1 MLTGGPDSY
10 LLLSPLPNMETYK
23 PQYAVS
29 LKFSAM
35 ADTVYTYRDNRLIS
49 VNILIV
55 YKRQENKTASGNS
68 VVFFFFLFFFCLEG
82 ICRARMGILLCQRQ
96 STPWHPC
103 PATTHP
109 SLHTEQILADMGG
122 HSPDQS
128 YIFFFTA
135 RSDASDLLSDVAW
148 MIQTKTNALEFKNRS

>member
-35 ADTVYTYRDNRLIS
+35 ADPVYTYRDNQLIS

-68 VVFFFFLFFFCLEG
+68 VVFFFSFFFFCLEG

-96 STPWHPC
+96 STPRHPC

-109 SLHTEQILADMGG
+109 SLLTEQILADMGG
-122 HSPDQS
+122 LSPDQS

>member
-35 ADTVYTYRDNRLIS
+35 ADPVYTYRDNQLIS

-68 VVFFFFLFFFCLEG
+68 VVFFFSFFFFCLEG

-96 STPWHPC
+96 STPRHPC

-109 SLHTEQILADMGG
+109 SLLTEQILADMGG
-122 HSPDQS
+122 LSPDQS

-148 MIQTKTNALEFKNRS
+148 MIQTKTNALEFTNRS

>member
-68 VVFFFFLFFFCLEG
+68 VVFFFFFLFFFCLEG
-82 ICRARMGILLCQRQ
+82 ICRARMGIFVKDRAPLGTPAPPQPTPPRSQ
-96 STPWHPC
+96 SRSWQTWGAFPLTKATFFSLQLDQMLQIYYQMWH
-103 PATTHP
+103 
-109 SLHTEQILADMGG
+109 G
-122 HSPDQS
+122 
-128 YIFFFTA
+128 
-135 RSDASDLLSDVAW
+135 
-148 MIQTKTNALEFKNRS
+148 